1 MLTNTIFSIHEAYC
15 VVAVESIGRQVPI
28 ACLERIKDD
37 FTKKYGGGKAPTAT
51 ANSLNKGVAFKGPGG
66 APDPPNFS
74 LSSVMY
80 VRFV

>member
-1 MLTNTIFSIHEAYC
+1 MLKSNPTNKLLLIYQIFIFHPISCHLQSYVHVIAYSG
-15 VVAVESIGRQVPI
+15 A
-28 ACLERIKDD
+28 AM
-37 FTKKYGGGKAPTAT
+37 
-51 ANSLNKGVAFKGPGG
+51 KGPAG